1 MTAAEQQHFDRF
13 ARNYEQVLDDAVAL
27 SGEKGE
33 YFTRVKAQY
42 LERMMGADF
51 RGRLLDY
58 CCGVGLLAGL
68 VRQYLPGARVDGFDV
83 SSESIARI
91 EPELQRQGVFTS
103 RAEMIGRGYNAIVVS
118 NVLHHVP
125 AGEREALVRDL
136 GGRLAE
142 RGRLVIFEHNPLN
155 PLTRWVVRHC
165 AFDDDA
171 VLLWPGE
178 PRGYFRAA
186 GLKPVRRD
194 YLVFFPRLLSGLR
207 RLEPGLRWLPLGAQY
222 ASVGERHG

>member
-13 ARNYEQVLDDAVAL
+13 AHNYEQVLDDAVAL

-33 YFTRVKAQY
+33 YFTSVKAQY
-42 LERMMGADF
+42 LRRMLGADF
-51 RGRLLDY
+51 RGRVLDY
-58 CCGVGLLAGL
+58 GCGVGLLAGL
-68 VRQYLPGARVDGFDV
+68 IRACLPGTRVDGFDV
-83 SSESIARI
+83 SRQSIDRI
-91 EPELQRQGVFTS
+91 APELQTQGIFTD
-103 RAEMIGRGYNAIVVS
+103 RAEMIGRGYDGIVVS

-125 AGEREALVRDL
+125 VGEREALVRNL
-136 GGRLAE
+136 AGRLAE
-142 RGRLVIFEHNPLN
+142 RGRLVIFEHNPMN
-155 PLTRWVVRHC
+155 PLTRWVVKHC

-171 VLLWPGE
+171 ILLWPGE

-186 GLKPVRRD
+186 GLRLVRRD